1 MNDEIPDIIINER
14 RDRRYRK
21 VRLLGKGGF
30 AKCYEVVEQGTMRS
44 YAAKAILLKN
54 INNRRYSEKLASEIR
69 IHGSLTQEN
78 VCRLHSTF
86 HDSVAYYLVMELCE
100 GGTLGDIVRQ
110 RGCITE
116 EETRYYM
123 HQLALAMI
131 AMREAGIV
139 HRDLKPPNLFL
150 SKDLNVKLGD
160 FGLAARVKNDSER
173 HTTMCG
179 TPNYIAPEVVCTYV
193 YNRYIR
199 TGTAIPASEQ
209 HVDSETLSL
218 VRRSPEVLKRG
229 HTYPVDIWCFGA
241 IIYCLVFGRAPFESS
256 SIKQTYKRIIQGGV
270 TFPEARHISADCESI
285 IRQCLTTD
293 PNNRPTAEDLLRHPW
308 FTNYPMLTHIDTLWA
323 KQHPSFASKECISYA
338 TYRSR
343 QRGSTNI
350 ATVAKDK
357 GRAAYGLGDMDNNTN
372 NNNNSNSR
380 DSKSSLGGN
389 KRTFPT
395 TGVND
400 EARLH
405 MTADGKDERISRK
418 PAKLIIGINGVEGG
432 SRGSGN
438 DMSNDGKRLL
448 VPRSATNA
456 LTNGNN
462 KSNERDFNT
471 IPTSPMSA
479 AAAAERIK
487 GGVANQ
493 FLSNNGPLSAVQ
505 NSANNNN
512 TFTNTA
518 DIGQYISTVN
528 TIGPNSHMYRTN
540 DFNVLS
546 TRYKEMI
553 INKERDGATG
563 STANTQG
570 GVLCIPDI
578 NISNDEEEEDEENYK
593 VSVVTTNR
601 ISNKQNMS
609 EQDRQNQVQGNM
621 AGSYRKSSNA
631 SYKPPSVTSATKQG
645 KINSMTS
652 KGGINGQYTP
662 TSATQSSV
670 NNNSTNASSTQANNG
685 TKSGYFRLLRG
696 NSSVG
701 GNGGGSGGANSTN
714 SNSYS
719 SNHPLSATNQGNQ
732 MAFNQRKEVNA
743 RPITVNAT
751 TRYGSISG
759 NVNSNGSAAVGNEK
773 GTGSSSGMHLNS
785 KNTMSFKQGQ
795 INKLDDHD
803 QQHARPT
810 TAPRSTM
817 RMGVNSNNSSNNNNN
832 NPTANIINTSNQDE
846 SHHGS
851 NASNIN
857 SMNSNNSGNPPP
869 PVYVVAWVDY
879 SNRFGFGCQLSDG
892 TVCVLLNDGTGVS
905 ASPRGT
911 MMEITPAPSS
921 SSSGSVQRYPLP
933 LPPSGVGSMS
943 NISRSVRDSCSLLIY
958 FREYLESRILVP
970 VPMSSRPTDIE
981 YYSNVMGNTASSV
994 RSLRGG
1000 SIPMG
1005 TCATGC
1011 LTQVRHWRHCGRDLV
1026 VRLSDGTVQVN
1037 LCDHT
1042 KVVLTAKH
1050 TVSLVDGQRQVR
1062 THWLRDTGLPGFP
1075 DTALLERIPRVKAL
1089 VRKLVSPK

>member
-21 VRLLGKGGF
+21 IRLLGKGGF
-30 AKCYEVVEQGTMRS
+30 ARCYEVVEQGSGRA

-209 HVDSETLSL
+209 HVDGETLTL
-218 VRRSPEVLKRG
+218 VRRSPEVLRRG

-256 SIKQTYKRIIQGGV
+256 SIKQTYKRIIQGGIS
-270 TFPEARHISADCESI
+270 FPESRHISADCESI
-285 IRQCLTTD
+285 IRQCLITD
-293 PNNRPTAEDLLRHPW
+293 PNSRPTPEELLRHPW
-308 FTNYPMLTHIDTLWA
+308 FANYPMLTHIDTLWA

-357 GRAAYGLGDMDNNTN
+357 GRAAYGIGDGDNNSSSKDLKSLSTTKKTN
-372 NNNNSNSR
+372 PATGIQDDARNY
-380 DSKSSLGGN
+380 GGSEGKEERTPRRPANLIIARVGGGPN
-389 KRTFPT
+389 K
-395 TGVND
+395 GDND
-400 EARLH
+400 LS
-405 MTADGKDERISRK
+405 ADGKR
-418 PAKLIIGINGVEGG
+418 
-432 SRGSGN
+432 
-438 DMSNDGKRLL
+438 L

-456 LTNGNN
+456 AVGGNN
-462 KSNERDFNT
+462 KSHERDFNT
-471 IPTSPMSA
+471 IQNSPMSA
-479 AAAAERIK
+479 TAAERVK
-487 GGVANQ
+487 GGVTNHFIA
-493 FLSNNGPLSAVQ
+493 SNGPLSAVQ
-505 NSANNNN
+505 NFANGNNANNNN

-528 TIGPNSHMYRTN
+528 TLGPNSHMYRTN

-553 INKERDGATG
+553 INKEREGATG
-563 STANTQG
+563 STNNPQG

-593 VSVVTTNR
+593 LNVVTTNR
-601 ISNKQNMS
+601 VSNKQPSGES
-609 EQDRQNQVQGNM
+609 EKQNNQPGNM
-621 AGSYRKSSNA
+621 GNSYKKGSSS
-631 SYKPPSVTSATKQG
+631 SYKPPTSAKQNAVANYNG
-645 KINSMTS
+645 KSSSRQHNST
-652 KGGINGQYTP
+652 GNGQNNLSS
-662 TSATQSSV
+662 SAS
-670 NNNSTNASSTQANNG
+670 ANNI
-685 TKSGYFRLLRG
+685 TKNGYFRLLKG
-696 NSSVG
+696 SSSVG
-701 GNGGGSGGANSTN
+701 NTNIGSSGSNNTSGGYN
-714 SNSYS
+714 
-719 SNHPLSATNQGNQ
+719 SNHPLSANPSGNSNLFNRVKETNNRPTTVNGGSRYGNSSTNSSNGNLLADRNAGSALGVYGSSKGSTTSKQGQGNKLDEQ
-732 MAFNQRKEVNA
+732 EHS
-743 RPITVNAT
+743 RPITAP
-751 TRYGSISG
+751 R
-759 NVNSNGSAAVGNEK
+759 
-773 GTGSSSGMHLNS
+773 GTG
-785 KNTMSFKQGQ
+785 
-795 INKLDDHD
+795 
-803 QQHARPT
+803 
-810 TAPRSTM
+810 
-817 RMGVNSNNSSNNNNN
+817 RMGATSFGNGGSNNNNN
-832 NPTANIINTSNQDE
+832 PSSNVINTSNNDE

-851 NASNIN
+851 SGSNVNSIN
-857 SMNSNNSGNPPP
+857 SNSNNPPP

-911 MMEITPAPSS
+911 MMEISPAPSS
-921 SSSGSVQRYPLP
+921 SSSGSIQRYPLP
-933 LPPSGVGSMS
+933 LPPSGVGSMN

-970 VPMSSRPTDIE
+970 VPMSSRPTDTE
-981 YYSNVMGNTASSV
+981 YYTNVMGNSGSSF
-994 RSLRGG
+994 RSIRGG

-1005 TCATGC
+1005 VCTTGC

-1062 THWLRDTGLPGFP
+1062 THWLRDTGVPGFP

>member
-21 VRLLGKGGF
+21 IRLLGKGGF
-30 AKCYEVVEQGTMRS
+30 ARCYEVVEQGSGRA

-86 HDSVAYYLVMELCE
+86 HDTVAYYLVMELCE
-100 GGTLGDIVRQ
+100 GGTLGDVVRQ

-116 EETRYYM
+116 EEARYYM

-270 TFPEARHISADCESI
+270 TFPEARHISSDCESI

-293 PNNRPTAEDLLRHPW
+293 PNSRPTAEDLLRHPW

-357 GRAAYGLGDMDNNTN
+357 GRAAYGLGDVE
-372 NNNNSNSR
+372 NNSNSR
-380 DSKSSLGGN
+380 DSKTSLGGT
-389 KRTFPT
+389 KRTFSV

-405 MTADGKDERISRK
+405 MAADGKDERISRK
-418 PAKLIIGINGVEGG
+418 PAKLIIGINGPDNGG
-432 SRGSGN
+432 RGGN
-438 DMSNDGKRLL
+438 DISNEGKRLL

-456 LTNGNN
+456 LSNGNN
-462 KSNERDFNT
+462 KSHERDFNT
-471 IPTSPMSA
+471 IPASPMS

-487 GGVANQ
+487 GGATNQ
-493 FLSNNGPLSAVQ
+493 FLTNNGPLSAVQ
-505 NSANNNN
+505 SSANNNN

-553 INKERDGATG
+553 INKEREGATG
-563 STANTQG
+563 SAANPQG

-578 NISNDEEEEDEENYK
+578 NISNDEEEENEEHYK

-601 ISNKQNMS
+601 VSNKQNVS
-609 EQDRQNQVQGNM
+609 EQDRQNQAQGNI
-621 AGSYRKSSNA
+621 GGGYRKTPVG
-631 SYKPPSVTSATKQG
+631 SYKPPSVSTKQG

-652 KGGINGQYTP
+652 KTGITGQYTP
-662 TSATQSSV
+662 SSAAQSGA
-670 NNNSTNASSTQANNG
+670 NNSSANASGAQANG

-701 GNGGGSGGANSTN
+701 GANNTS
-714 SNSYS
+714 SNSYG
-719 SNHPLSATNQGNQ
+719 SNHPLSATNSGNQ
-732 MAFNQRKEVNA
+732 MAFNQRKEAGA
-743 RPITVNAT
+743 RPITVNGSS
-751 TRYGSISG
+751 RYGSTSG
-759 NVNSNGSAAVGNEK
+759 NVNSNGPGVGNER
-773 GTGSSSGMHLNS
+773 GSGSSSGMHLTS

-795 INKLDDHD
+795 INKLEDHD
-803 QQHARPT
+803 QQHARPI

-817 RMGVNSNNSSNNNNN
+817 RMGTNPTGIGANSNNNS
-832 NPTANIINTSNQDE
+832 NPTTNVINTSNQEE

-851 NASNIN
+851 NASNVN
-857 SMNSNNSGNPPP
+857 SLNSNSGNPPP

-970 VPMSSRPTDIE
+970 VPMSNRPTDIE